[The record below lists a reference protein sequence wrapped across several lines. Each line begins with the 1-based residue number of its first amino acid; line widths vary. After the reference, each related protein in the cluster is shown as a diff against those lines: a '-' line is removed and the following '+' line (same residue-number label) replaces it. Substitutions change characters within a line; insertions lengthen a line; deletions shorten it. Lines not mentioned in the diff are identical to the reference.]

1 VQHSNLSRLHQS
13 LFRCYSIRLGLG
25 SLLLPGCVPASAIV
39 PAKLTVGCTRTEMS
53 IDKDWHFHLGDLAGS
68 EQPTVDDSNWQLLD
82 LPHDWAI
89 GAPFLPANP
98 SGGAGAF
105 ATMDVGWYRKH
116 LATPPANCPRRT
128 IIQFDGVMANS
139 QVWVNGRFL
148 GQRPNGY
155 VTFQYDLTP
164 YLSKSPGGDN
174 IVAVRADNSRQPSS
188 RFYQGAGIYRHVH
201 LLFLPQLHFDA
212 WSTVI
217 TTPNIA
223 AGAATVRVATILRNN
238 GSDTRAV
245 AVAVTLLD
253 ARGRQQARTITAP
266 ISVAAGD
273 SAEVAANLRLPHPR
287 LWSPSDPALYRANV
301 EVLDGNIHGD
311 REEVTFGVRE
321 AHFDAATGFWLN
333 GKNIKI
339 KGVALHSD
347 IGALGMAVPL
357 SLWEHRLRAM
367 QRMGAN
373 AVRTAHNPVAPEFLD
388 LCDHLGIL
396 VLDEFFDVWTVGK
409 SPYDYHLDFHDWYL
423 TDTRDTV
430 RRDRNHP
437 SIIAWSAGNEIH
449 DTPHPEIA
457 KPILASLIEAYHKE
471 DPTRP
476 VTQALFRPN
485 ASHDYVNGLADML
498 DVIGQNYRPNEILAA
513 HDAKPTRKILG
524 TENIHDPDTWLD
536 VRDHPAYSG
545 MFLWSGTDYLGES
558 RKWPYIGDS
567 SGLMDRTDFPK
578 PEALQRESWW
588 ANHPVVYIVRRV
600 APAQES
606 PTDPG
611 YGAHQEELTQTA
623 FPDWTPALLTSHTE
637 HVEVYSNCRQVT
649 LVVNGHHFGAQP
661 LPANAA
667 PRTWDVNFAPG
678 YIEAVCVDRPGVRQ
692 ILRTAGPPEALRL
705 SAEVAAQGTGFDD
718 VSIVRLVVID
728 ANGNP
733 VPGVQ
738 VPVDFSI
745 QGGRLLATDNA
756 DCEYEVPFS
765 SAHRTTSDGRAVA
778 LVRASSTGRVEVRVA
793 SPGLRSA
800 VLDLSLKKE
809 VH

>member
-1 VQHSNLSRLHQS
+1 
-13 LFRCYSIRLGLG
+13 
-25 SLLLPGCVPASAIV
+25 
-39 PAKLTVGCTRTEMS
+39 
-53 IDKDWHFHLGDLAGS
+53 
-68 EQPTVDDSNWQLLD
+68 
-82 LPHDWAI
+82 
-89 GAPFLPANP
+89 
-98 SGGAGAF
+98 
-105 ATMDVGWYRKH
+105 
-116 LATPPANCPRRT
+116 
-128 IIQFDGVMANS
+128 
-139 QVWVNGRFL
+139 
-148 GQRPNGY
+148 
-155 VTFQYDLTP
+155 
-164 YLSKSPGGDN
+164 
-174 IVAVRADNSRQPSS
+174 
-188 RFYQGAGIYRHVH
+188 
-201 LLFLPQLHFDA
+201 
-212 WSTVI
+212 
-217 TTPNIA
+217 
-223 AGAATVRVATILRNN
+223 
-238 GSDTRAV
+238 
-245 AVAVTLLD
+245 
-253 ARGRQQARTITAP
+253 
-266 ISVAAGD
+266 
-273 SAEVAANLRLPHPR
+273 
-287 LWSPSDPALYRANV
+287 
-301 EVLDGNIHGD
+301 
-311 REEVTFGVRE
+311 
-321 AHFDAATGFWLN
+321 
-333 GKNIKI
+333 
-339 KGVALHSD
+339 
-347 IGALGMAVPL
+347 
-357 SLWEHRLRAM
+357 
-367 QRMGAN
+367 
-373 AVRTAHNPVAPEFLD
+373 
-388 LCDHLGIL
+388 
-396 VLDEFFDVWTVGK
+396 
-409 SPYDYHLDFHDWYL
+409 
-423 TDTRDTV
+423 V

-745 QGGRLLATDNA
+745 QGGRLLATDSA

>member
-1 VQHSNLSRLHQS
+1 MPHNYLAKPHSFLPRI
-13 LFRCYSIRLGLG
+13 YSIRLVLG
-25 SLLLPGCVPASAIV
+25 ILLLLDCVSASAIV
-39 PAKLTVGCTRTEMS
+39 PAKLTAGCTRTEIS
-53 IDKDWHFHLGDLAGS
+53 IDRDWHFHLGDLAGS
-68 EQPTVDDSNWQLLD
+68 EQPAADDSNWQILD

-89 GAPFLPANP
+89 DAPFLPTNL

-105 ATMDVGWYRKH
+105 ATMGVGWYRKH
-116 LATPPANCPRRT
+116 LATPADSCPRRT

-139 QVWVNGRFL
+139 QVWVNGKLL

-155 VTFQYDLTP
+155 VTFRYDLTP
-164 YLSKSPGGDN
+164 YLNKSPGSDN

-201 LLFLPQLHFDA
+201 LLLLPQLHFDA
-212 WSTVI
+212 LSTFI
-217 TTPNIA
+217 TTPSITA
-223 AGAATVRVATILRNN
+223 DAATVHVATTLRNDDSN
-238 GSDTRAV
+238 PRRV

-253 ARGRQQARTITAP
+253 AEGRQQARAITDR
-266 ISVAAGD
+266 VAVSAGD
-273 SAEVAANLRLPHPR
+273 SADLTADLRLPHPVM
-287 LWSPSDPALYRANV
+287 WSISAPALYRAKI
-301 EVLDGNIHGD
+301 EVLDGNIPGD
-311 REEVTFGVRE
+311 REQVTFGVRE
-321 AHFDAATGFWLN
+321 AHFEADTGFWLN

-339 KGVALHSD
+339 KGVALHGD
-347 IGALGMAVPL
+347 IGALGMAAPL

-388 LCDHLGIL
+388 LCDRLGIL

-409 SPYDYHLDFHDWYL
+409 SRFDYHLDFRDWYL

-457 KPILASLIEAYHKE
+457 KPILASLIETYHKE

-485 ASHDYVNGLADML
+485 VSHDYVNGLADML
-498 DVIGQNYRPNEILAA
+498 DVVGQNYRPNEILAA

-524 TENIHDPDTWLD
+524 TENIHDRDTWLD

-558 RKWPYIGDS
+558 RSWPRIGDP
-567 SGLMDRTDFPK
+567 SGMMDRTGFPK
-578 PEALQRESWW
+578 PEALERESWW

-606 PTDPG
+606 QTDPG
-611 YGAHQEELTQTA
+611 YGGNQEELKQTA
-623 FPDWTPALLTSHTE
+623 FPDWTPKLVTAHTE
-637 HVEVYSNCRQVT
+637 HVEVYSNCQEVA
-649 LVVNGHHFGAQP
+649 LVVNRHRLDAKP
-661 LPANAA
+661 LPVNAA
-667 PRTWDVNFAPG
+667 PRTWDVTFAPG
-678 YIEAVCVDRPGVRQ
+678 YIEAVCVDQPGVRQ
-692 ILRTAGPPEALRL
+692 ILRTAGSPVALRL
-705 SAEVAAQGTGFDD
+705 SAEVAAHGTGFDD
-718 VSIVRLVVID
+718 VSLVRLVVID
-728 ANGNP
+728 AKGTP
-733 VPGVQ
+733 VPGAQ
-738 VPVDFSI
+738 VPVEFSV

-756 DCEYEVPFS
+756 DCAYDTPFS
-765 SAHRTTSDGRAVA
+765 SVRRTTYEGRAVA
-778 LVRASSTGRVEVRVA
+778 LVRASTLGRVEVRVA

-809 VH
+809 VQ